1 MDKVEKHSETE
12 LKITRPIEEII
23 SKDDIIRR
31 IESHRR
37 DIEMVQGLIA
47 KDEALLGD
55 TVKLKVKTSEEVKLS
70 EKITKK

>member
-12 LKITRPIEEII
+12 LKITRPKEEII

-31 IESHRR
+31 IESHQK
-37 DIEMVQGLIA
+37 EMAMLQGLIDA
-47 KDEALLGD
+47 DEALLGD
-55 TVKLKVKTSEEVKLS
+55 TVRLKVKTSDEVKLS